1 MARLRHLAS
10 FTAVISGLLMVITAP
25 IAAKTVTGQSIWSQS
40 NALARAQSLLPAG
53 AVVSS
58 SQCQTVEVGIDNE
71 RYLCS
76 ITYELPPA
84 PPAGSIP
91 SGGTSP

>member
-1 MARLRHLAS
+1 M
-10 FTAVISGLLMVITAP
+10 ISGLLMVIADTIQARS
-25 IAAKTVTGQSIWSQS
+25 VTCHSIWSQT

-58 SQCQTVEVGIDNE
+58 SQCQTVEVGLDNE

-84 PPAGSIP
+84 PPAGLIP
-91 SGGTSP
+91 SGGTTP